1 MPMEFGKVQVA
12 GIYQVCKKLWA
23 CLDHPP
29 CSCRQIHGITFNG
42 QEISGEMF
50 GALWAMM
57 DQAKKH
63 APQFSQDIVEDS
75 GFQSVQ

>member
-1 MPMEFGKVQVA
+1 MPMELGKVQVA
-12 GIYQVCKKLWA
+12 GICQVCKKLWP

-29 CSCRQIHGITFNG
+29 CLHHQICGVIFNG

-50 GALWAMM
+50 GALCTMM
-57 DQAKKH
+57 DNAKKEV
-63 APQFSQDIVEDS
+63 PQFAQDVVNNL